1 MVRCLAGFPNTNCEA
16 RVELPF
22 GWPGGDWQTTGKI
35 LGLVIGSYLFLIW
48 AASVLWAYRDIR
60 GRTRDI
66 ASQVIAMSIIVLLPL
81 VGVPAYLIARPRET
95 LREAYDRQLEQEAIL
110 SDLHAVP
117 TCPQCRRPVD
127 QDWAI
132 CAFCSHELK
141 EPCPSCRRLLQNAWR
156 HCPYCSTQRQRAS
169 DLAETAT
176 QERAE
181 ADAAAGADGASA
193 PGLPAAPRRPSAT
206 ETVPISAR
214 PGRGSSEERSGL

>member
-1 MVRCLAGFPNTNCEA
+1 MAHGTLTRELPQADCEA
-16 RVELPF
+16 DVDLPF
-22 GWPGGDWQTTGKI
+22 GWPGGDWQATAKI
-35 LGLVIGSYLFLIW
+35 VGLIVGSYVFLIW
-48 AASVLWAYRDIR
+48 LASVLWAYRDIR

-141 EPCPSCRRLLQNAWR
+141 EPCPSCSQLLQNAWR
-156 HCPYCSTQRQRAS
+156 HCPYCSAPRQRG
-169 DLAETAT
+169 
-176 QERAE
+176 AE
-181 ADAAAGADGASA
+181 AQTERAGADAMGADAERALVMDDASERER
-193 PGLPAAPRRPSAT
+193 PPRSS

-214 PGRGSSEERSGL
+214 PGRAQSERRSG

>member
-1 MVRCLAGFPNTNCEA
+1 M
-16 RVELPF
+16 ELPF
-22 GWPGGDWQTTGKI
+22 GWPGGDWQTTAKI
-35 LGLVIGSYLFLIW
+35 LGLIIGSYLFLIW
-48 AASVLWAYRDIR
+48 AASVLWAYRDIS

-117 TCPQCRRPVD
+117 ACPQCRRPVD

-141 EPCPSCRRLLQNAWR
+141 EPCPSCSRLLQNAWR
-156 HCPYCSTQRQRAS
+156 HCPYCSTQRERAS
-169 DLAETAT
+169 EPAETAT
-176 QERAE
+176 QERARE
-181 ADAAAGADGASA
+181 DVAAAGDGASA
-193 PGLPAAPRRPSAT
+193 LGLPDARRRPTAT
-206 ETVPISAR
+206 ETVPIAAR
-214 PGRGSSEERSGL
+214 PGRGSSEQRPGP